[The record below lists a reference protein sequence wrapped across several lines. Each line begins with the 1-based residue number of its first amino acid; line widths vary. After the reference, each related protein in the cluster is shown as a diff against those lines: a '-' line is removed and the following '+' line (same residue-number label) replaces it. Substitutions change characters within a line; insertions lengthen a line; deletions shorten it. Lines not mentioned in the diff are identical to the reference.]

1 LPTLARLF
9 FARTTAGKTVTT
21 KSDCIDFLSRNLIRT
36 SQWRR
41 TQAARFA
48 NDLRN
53 ERASKAL
60 WQLATAATE
69 ISDDQWRLLSLP
81 FNPRDERWCEV
92 VSGCSRDVGFRS
104 NPQTFDAYVQTII
117 DAVVLA

>member
-1 LPTLARLF
+1 M
-9 FARTTAGKTVTT
+9 TT
-21 KSDCIDFLSRNLIRT
+21 KSDCFDYLTRNLART

-41 TQAARFA
+41 SQAARFP

-53 ERASKAL
+53 EHASKAL

-69 ISDDQWRLLSLP
+69 IDDEQWRLSSAL
-81 FNPRDERWCEV
+81 FNLRDERWCEV

-104 NPQTFDAYVQTII
+104 NPQTFDAYVQTIT
-117 DAVVLA
+117 DAVVVA